1 MNAPILTLQ
10 NLVELQ
16 KQPSNQC
23 PSILSSKSQIVFN
36 KMIIQH

>member
-1 MNAPILTLQ
+1 MSAPILTLQ

-16 KQPSNQC
+16 KQPSNVQVF
-23 PSILSSKSQIVFN
+23 LSSKSQSVFN